1 MHIQSLQQSPSFAV
15 ELHQAAS
22 GRLGQIEARQVA
34 TPSEAQQLAQRQ
46 DAPKGEGLLARLGA
60 ALVRPFVAIMDW
72 LGKLLG
78 SHARTGPQPSQD
90 AQPAVMS
97 SAVVFKQMVLQQALP
112 MTLKGLDKASE
123 AGDPDTGRT
132 GPGALPPGQRRWG
145 AAFAEHRLGRHSCR
159 QPGRGVP
166 YPGWPPARTEHRR
179 DRAAAVGHH
188 RRCREST
195 GARRKPGTAARNHR
209 PVASGNERGRTVA
222 PSGRER
228 GQQSIG
234 RQGAGGWPGEAVRG
248 GCGKVPGQTAW
259 WHPQ

>member
-1 MHIQSLQQSPSFAV
+1 GAARSPGRGARASLRGDHGLAGQTVGLPRP
-15 ELHQAAS
+15 HRAAAQS
-22 GRLGQIEARQVA
+22 GRAACGHVLGRRVQA
-34 TPSEAQQLAQRQ
+34 
-46 DAPKGEGLLARLGA
+46 DGA
-60 ALVRPFVAIMDW
+60 AAGIAHDLEGTRQ
-72 LGKLLG
+72 GE
-78 SHARTGPQPSQD
+78 R
-90 AQPAVMS
+90 
-97 SAVVFKQMVLQQALP
+97 
-112 MTLKGLDKASE
+112 